1 MFERYKRQTILPEV
15 LEEGQKNLTSS
26 KILVAGAGGLA
37 SSALQYLVGA
47 GCGNITI
54 YDEDNV
60 SETNLH
66 RQTIYNEKHIGLP
79 KVKVAKN
86 VLINLNSNCNIF
98 AIQKKINAKN
108 APNIIQNH
116 DLIIDCGDNFALS
129 YILSDICYMEKKPLI
144 SASAL
149 RFEGYVG
156 GFCGGMPSLRAV
168 FPDLPDNIENC
179 NTAGVIG
186 SVVGTIG
193 SIQAQ
198 MAINYFL
205 KISPS
210 PLGQIISIDLKNY
223 HFSSFRFDK
232 AKEPKESNFK
242 FIDPSQ
248 ISKTDLVIE
257 LRNTDEKPDLICF
270 NSIRVDFTKLEEKI
284 MQLDK
289 NKHLVFVCKS
299 GIRSWK
305 AAKMFEHVWN
315 NKISLIADNYNEE

>member
-1 MFERYKRQTILPEV
+1 M
-15 LEEGQKNLTSS
+15 S
-26 KILVAGAGGLA
+26 
-37 SSALQYLVGA
+37 
-47 GCGNITI
+47 
-54 YDEDNV
+54 
-60 SETNLH
+60 
-66 RQTIYNEKHIGLP
+66 
-79 KVKVAKN
+79 KN

-98 AIQKKINAKN
+98 AVQKKINAKN
-108 APNIIQNH
+108 AQNIVQDH

-210 PLGQIISIDLKNY
+210 PLGQMISIDLKNF

-248 ISKTDLVIE
+248 ISKTDVVADIPIDGQVKELLLVCA
-257 LRNTDEKPDLICF
+257 LIYKR
-270 NSIRVDFTKLEEKI
+270 SEEKI
-284 MQLDK
+284 MQLDT
-289 NKHLVFVCKS
+289 NKHLIFVCKS

-315 NKISLIADNYNEE
+315 NKISLIADNYNEG